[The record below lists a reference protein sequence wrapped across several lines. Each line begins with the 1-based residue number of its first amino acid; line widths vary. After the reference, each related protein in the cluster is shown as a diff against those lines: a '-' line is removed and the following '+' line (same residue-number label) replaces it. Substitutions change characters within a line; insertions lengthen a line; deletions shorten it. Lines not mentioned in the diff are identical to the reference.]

1 MRVFVLSWNA
11 CTWVS
16 IYARGVCLELAGN
29 GMAFRLA
36 GTLANVAA
44 PAMKP
49 RRTSGGCCTFLG
61 AFDPTR
67 HYTTIGLTRASAED
81 ELLVQFAR
89 ACLLKFV
96 IYASSRIATPRSSKV
111 GGKT

>member
-49 RRTSGGCCTFLG
+49 RRTSGGCC
-61 AFDPTR
+61 
-67 HYTTIGLTRASAED
+67 ICICI
-81 ELLVQFAR
+81 FA
-89 ACLLKFV
+89 L
-96 IYASSRIATPRSSKV
+96 
-111 GGKT
+111 